1 MRIISEDGKMDDELE
16 ALQQRRKEEIE
27 KLEKDLTLME
37 AQRAAFETEDLNKE
51 KATVLR
57 DSIDGARNALSRYLE
72 GYLRTK
78 DACTVLGTFEDSPM
92 TSISSSVFGT

>member
-27 KLEKDLTLME
+27 KIEQDLTLME

-51 KATVLR
+51 KAAVLR
-57 DSIDGARNALSRYLE
+57 DRIDGARNALDILRVTYGRKMPPQPWEQSR
-72 GYLRTK
+72 
-78 DACTVLGTFEDSPM
+78 TVR
-92 TSISSSVFGT
+92 